1 MSKIIINERIN
12 SSNGE
17 ENINNKKAILKDN
30 KISYDRNGFIMNIIY
45 EDEKIFITR
54 ENNDVKIDLEF
65 KKDQS
70 LITKYHIKDINT
82 IIKLE
87 TITKEL
93 SILDNRIYIK
103 YDLYMN
109 EEFSD
114 NFEFELEWRDL

>member
-12 SSNGE
+12 SSNGK

-114 NFEFELEWRDL
+114 SFEFELEWRDL

>member
-1 MSKIIINERIN
+1 
-12 SSNGE
+12 
-17 ENINNKKAILKDN
+17 
-30 KISYDRNGFIMNIIY
+30 MNIIY

-114 NFEFELEWRDL
+114 SFEFELEWRDL

>member
-17 ENINNKKAILKDN
+17 ENINNKQAILKDN

-114 NFEFELEWRDL
+114 SFEFELEWRDL

>member
-1 MSKIIINERIN
+1 MSKIIINERIY

-114 NFEFELEWRDL
+114 SFEFELEWRDL

>member
-1 MSKIIINERIN
+1 MSKIIINERIS

-30 KISYDRNGFIMNIIY
+30 KISYDRNGFIMNIKF
-45 EDEKIFITR
+45 EDEKLFITR
-54 ENNDVKIDLEF
+54 ENKDIKIDLEF
-65 KKDQS
+65 KKNQS
-70 LITKYHIKDINT
+70 LITKYLIKDINA

-93 SILDNRIYIK
+93 FILDNKIYIK

-114 NFEFELEWRDL
+114 NFIFELEWRDI

>member
-1 MSKIIINERIN
+1 MSKIIINERIY

-93 SILDNRIYIK
+93 SILDNRIHIK

-114 NFEFELEWRDL
+114 SFEFELEWRDL

>member
-1 MSKIIINERIN
+1 MSKIIINERIY

-30 KISYDRNGFIMNIIY
+30 KISYDRDGFIMNIIY

-114 NFEFELEWRDL
+114 SFEFELEWRDL

>member
-1 MSKIIINERIN
+1 MFKIIINERIN

-93 SILDNRIYIK
+93 SILDNRIYIN

-114 NFEFELEWRDL
+114 SFEFELEWRDL

>member
-93 SILDNRIYIK
+93 SILDNRIYIN

-114 NFEFELEWRDL
+114 SFEFELEWRDL

>member
-12 SSNGE
+12 SSNVE

-54 ENNDVKIDLEF
+54 ENDDVKIDLEF

-114 NFEFELEWRDL
+114 SFEFELEWRDL

>member
-1 MSKIIINERIN
+1 MSKIIINERIY

-65 KKDQS
+65 KKNQS

-114 NFEFELEWRDL
+114 SFEFELEWRDL